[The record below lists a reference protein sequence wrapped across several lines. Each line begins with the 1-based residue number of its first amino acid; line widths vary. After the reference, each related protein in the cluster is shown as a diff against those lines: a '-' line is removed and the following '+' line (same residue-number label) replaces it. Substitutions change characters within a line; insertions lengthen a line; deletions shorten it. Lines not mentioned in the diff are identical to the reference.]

1 MDYKFILGLES
12 FLRSY
17 RPVHYQGNIGNNAVM
32 KHIQRLRRM
41 ITLAFHMEWIER
53 DPFVK
58 FKPKLEK
65 REREY
70 LTLDELQ
77 SIIELTTSM
86 ER

>member
-1 MDYKFILGLES
+1 
-12 FLRSY
+12 
-17 RPVHYQGNIGNNAVM
+17 
-32 KHIQRLRRM
+32 
-41 ITLAFHMEWIER
+41 MEWIER
-53 DPFVK
+53 DPFFK

>member
-1 MDYKFILGLES
+1 
-12 FLRSY
+12 
-17 RPVHYQGNIGNNAVM
+17 M
-32 KHIQRLRRM
+32 KHIQRLRRI

-53 DPFVK
+53 DPFFK